1 MKATIN
7 GIEVE
12 GTPSELV
19 DYMKRMDDL
28 RREGTHINPPLGK
41 MPEWVTTNPFLYKP
55 LTTTGIDK
63 GSYPTGSSRNCHAS
77 MNGGCFCTG
86 ACQT

>member
-28 RREGTHINPPLGK
+28 RREGVYIKPPLGK
-41 MPEWVTTNPFLYKP
+41 PP
-55 LTTTGIDK
+55 LRIVLEGEELEMLWELLNRGFARTL
-63 GSYPTGSSRNCHAS
+63 
-77 MNGGCFCTG
+77 
-86 ACQT
+86 